1 MKKTKTIKTPKS
13 QKQAVELILQL
24 SELFKMESI
33 ILTKSDFSDKMGTED
48 WVKTDYDSALSVLT
62 EEVCRDVGYGIDD
75 VIDRVNK
82 RKKFL
87 KTHQIKND
95 RKNSKN

>member
-24 SELFKMESI
+24 SQLFKMESL

-48 WVKTDYDSALSVLT
+48 WVKADYDSALSVLT
-62 EEVCRDVGYGIDD
+62 DEVCRDIEFGIDS
-75 VIDRVNK
+75 VIDRINK
-82 RKKFL
+82 QKRFL
-87 KTHQIKND
+87 QNHQIKT
-95 RKNSKN
+95 KTKK